1 MDAQQQQRRFVPFL
15 CDRNPSSLH
24 PPPSSGATGSYGPVG
39 TVLKIV
45 STLQLNQTHSNSAST
60 NTSGDESRLISCFE
74 LLMLRKRFFI
84 SGTADLE
91 VGPPLFV
98 HGPPVFPW
106 LITTQISAKML
117 QIHLGSAQSIIK
129 IERFTLQCSWVMEER
144 VKFISKVRIL

>member
-1 MDAQQQQRRFVPFL
+1 MIKYHQMDAKQQQRRFVPFL

-74 LLMLRKRFFI
+74 LLMLRKRFFFLGQQI
-84 SGTADLE
+84 WRLVPLSLSTALQSVSG
-91 VGPPLFV
+91 
-98 HGPPVFPW
+98 
-106 LITTQISAKML
+106 SL
-117 QIHLGSAQSIIK
+117 QRKSLRK
-129 IERFTLQCSWVMEER
+129 YC
-144 VKFISKVRIL
+144 KFIPTLDKTHRTSREM